1 MSLRNA
7 LKATVAGCTPQQM
20 QHATFTS
27 NSATDTA
34 TNVQPIAL
42 NPHEARV
49 SGATAYA
56 TVVQQRSK
64 CDATQ
69 AENSEKLQVA
79 FTSTCNPQPGPLTAH
94 RMAADLVKAALLACD
109 YWGDNPA
116 DRDLM
121 RLECLAT
128 PAHFQAD
135 LLNHFLKNY
144 PERTP

>member
-20 QHATFTS
+20 QHATFTL

-34 TNVQPIAL
+34 TNAQPIAL
-42 NPHEARV
+42 NPHKAWV

-79 FTSTCNPQPGPLTAH
+79 FTSTCNTQPGPLTAH
-94 RMAADLVKAALLACD
+94 RLTSDLVKAAMLACD
-109 YWGDNPA
+109 YWGDSPA
-116 DRDLM
+116 DRALM
-121 RLECLAT
+121 RAECLAT
-128 PAHFQAD
+128 PAHLQID
-135 LLNHFLKNY
+135 LLNHFSNNY
-144 PERTP
+144 LESNK

>member
-7 LKATVAGCTPQQM
+7 LKATVAGCPPQQM
-20 QHATFTS
+20 QHATFTL

-34 TNVQPIAL
+34 TNAQPIAL
-42 NPHEARV
+42 NPHKSWV

-64 CDATQ
+64 CNATQ

-79 FTSTCNPQPGPLTAH
+79 FTSTCNTQPGPLTAH
-94 RMAADLVKAALLACD
+94 RVTADLIKAALLACD
-109 YWGDNPA
+109 HWGDSPA

-128 PAHFQAD
+128 PAHLQAD
-135 LLNHFLKNY
+135 LLNHFKKTYGNSS
-144 PERTP
+144 